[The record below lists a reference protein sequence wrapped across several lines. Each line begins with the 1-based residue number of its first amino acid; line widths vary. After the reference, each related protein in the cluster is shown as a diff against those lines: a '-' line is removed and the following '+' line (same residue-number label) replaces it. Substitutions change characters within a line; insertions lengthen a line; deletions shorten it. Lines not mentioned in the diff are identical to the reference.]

1 MCASSNN
8 RKTTKMRSENMS
20 MHIEIV
26 FIGNIKKK
34 FCVSAKERETISY
47 FGIVIF
53 WLGGKTCT
61 EKTISIVFNES
72 RYLNSNPEIGLTIIF
87 LGKLKFA
94 GTLWSIYTNILVAD
108 CAFGFDIGST
118 CHF

>member
-1 MCASSNN
+1 
-8 RKTTKMRSENMS
+8 MS

-53 WLGGKTCT
+53 WLGGKTWT
-61 EKTISIVFNES
+61 EKA
-72 RYLNSNPEIGLTIIF
+72 
-87 LGKLKFA
+87 K
-94 GTLWSIYTNILVAD
+94 
-108 CAFGFDIGST
+108 
-118 CHF
+118 

>member
-1 MCASSNN
+1 MHGKKSSILLKWTDFNFYQ
-8 RKTTKMRSENMS
+8 RKESCHKTVDVREQQQQKNEKMRSENMS

-34 FCVSAKERETISY
+34 FCVSAEERETISY

-61 EKTISIVFNES
+61 EKT
-72 RYLNSNPEIGLTIIF
+72 
-87 LGKLKFA
+87 K
-94 GTLWSIYTNILVAD
+94 
-108 CAFGFDIGST
+108 
-118 CHF
+118 

>member
-20 MHIEIV
+20 MHIEIF

-87 LGKLKFA
+87 LGKLKFV
-94 GTLWSIYTNILVAD
+94 GTLWSIYTNMLVAD